1 MSLLPQISLSLGNR
15 CNTVTI
21 EELTGVYVATTNV
34 GGWGAPNITTIDADV
49 AYAAVNVFPST
60 GAIVTAI
67 GTGTISGT
75 LFTDTTHLSGNFAV
89 GQMLTGTGIL
99 PGTMIVAVVTG
110 TGNNNGGTYV
120 VNYSQTVGP
129 ITISGTPIVGI
140 YILKDAVIDVY
151 AGNVTAPTP
160 APFIALADQPWS
172 NPDGI
177 YEIVYIVTDGV
188 DVYTN
193 ETQHQLFLCNLCSCK
208 DNLVMKLLN
217 ACSSP
222 ATIKLKEQVDQM
234 EMFIYGIESAFSCGD
249 FDTAENILTAASTY
263 CQTVSDC
270 SGCGCGGC

>member
-1 MSLLPQISLSLGNR
+1 MSLIPQISLSLGNR

-21 EELTGVYVATTNV
+21 EELTGVYVSTTNV
-34 GGWGAPNITTIDADV
+34 GGWGTPNINTNAVT
-49 AYAAVNVFPST
+49 YAAVNVFPST
-60 GAIVTAI
+60 GAVVSAI
-67 GTGTISGT
+67 CTGSISGT

-89 GQMLTGTGIL
+89 GQMLTGTGII
-99 PGTMIVAVVTG
+99 PGTMIVAVITG
-110 TGNNNGGTYV
+110 TGNNNGGTYI

-129 ITISGTPIVGI
+129 ITISGTPVMGT
-140 YILKDAVIDVY
+140 YILKNGTINVY
-151 AGNVTAPTP
+151 SGNITAPTP
-160 APFIALADQPWS
+160 APFIALEDQSWS

-177 YEIVYIVTDGV
+177 YEIVYTVTNGTN
-188 DVYTN
+188 VYTN

>member
-1 MSLLPQISLSLGNR
+1 MSLIPQISLSLGNK

-21 EELTGVYVATTNV
+21 SENTGIFVSGTNI
-34 GGWGAPNITTIDADV
+34 GGWGTPNIDTDDV
-49 AYAAVNVFPST
+49 TYAAVNVFPST

-177 YEIVYIVTDGV
+177 YEIVYTVTDGV